1 MIYAFEQYLL
11 ENGRARL
18 LFRVWF
24 AIKYRTE
31 IGLLLRFYKNWSVID
46 EGLHTWD
53 VFRIFLKTYG
63 WRSDKFVHIVYVCF
77 FLDKLELVD
86 PYDNMMIRLKRKRPF
101 FSFTLNKKEVS
112 HV

>member
-1 MIYAFEQYLL
+1 MIYIIERYLL
-11 ENGRARL
+11 ETAKFRL
-18 LFRVWF
+18 LFRFWF

-46 EGLHTWD
+46 EGMHTWD

-63 WRSDKFVHIVYVCF
+63 WHAEKFSHIVYVCF
-77 FLDKLELVD
+77 FLNKLELAD
-86 PYDNMMIRLKRKRPF
+86 PRDNMMIRLKRRRTF
-101 FSFTLNKKEVS
+101 FSFILNGKELM